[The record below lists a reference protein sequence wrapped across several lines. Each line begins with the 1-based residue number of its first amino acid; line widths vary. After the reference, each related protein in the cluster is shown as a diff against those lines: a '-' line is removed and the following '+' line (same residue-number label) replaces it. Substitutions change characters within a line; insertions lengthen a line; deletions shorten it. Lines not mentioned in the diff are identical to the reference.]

1 MANTIFSASGSGVRR
16 LLVLSLVVV
25 GASSGCQKQDQW
37 ERVVVSGRVAYQ
49 GEPVVGGRIRFEPI
63 GETLGPVSVAV
74 IENGAYRYGRLG
86 GVPVGVHRVRI
97 YGTDPENPGGGGPG
111 GPPPK
116 ELIPPEYNAYSKLE
130 LQLDRKKKAVVC
142 DFELE

>member
-1 MANTIFSASGSGVRR
+1 MAKDTFSNNVSGLRSL
-16 LLVLSLVVV
+16 LLVGLVVF
-25 GASSGCQKQDQW
+25 GAASGCQKRDQW

-49 GEPVVGGRIRFEPI
+49 GEPVIGGRIRFEPI
-63 GETLGPVSVAV
+63 DETAGPVSVAV

-130 LQLDRKKKAVVC
+130 VELDRKKKAVVC

>member
-16 LLVLSLVVV
+16 LLLLSLVVV
-25 GASSGCQKQDQW
+25 GANSGCQKRDQW

-49 GEPVVGGRIRFEPI
+49 GEPVIGGRIRFEPI
-63 GETLGPVSVAV
+63 GETAGPVSVAV

-97 YGTDPENPGGGGPG
+97 YGTDLENPGGGGPC

-130 LQLDRKKKAVVC
+130 LELDRKKKAVVC